1 MSDAGGAPAAV
12 RVIHFVPYY
21 PPERLGGVG
30 EFAAAL
36 HEGLLRRGC
45 DSLVVTSGRRSEDAV
60 QRIARTRL
68 GWFLGT
74 LCWARRA
81 AACDV
86 VHCQSG
92 EALPVVIA
100 LRLMPRRRARILA
113 TFHVSNAG
121 IHAAEAAYRFE
132 GLEGPG
138 ARRFGPTLAARL
150 PGTLLSWLHRL
161 VDAWMVHLADALNA
175 VSRATAVDL
184 LGPERGTAA
193 RVIYNGVAAAPPHE
207 SDAAVAP
214 AALFYA
220 GLASHRKRVHALPF
234 ILREVRCA
242 IPKARL
248 RIAGFELDEAPGLR
262 ALFEDLDLLAHV
274 ECLGRKTSAEL
285 PAYYRAAGVLVV
297 PSAYEGL
304 PYVILEAMQNGT
316 PVVATRVSGHPEL
329 IEDGRNG
336 FLVDVD
342 RPAALAARCVEI
354 LRDPELARRLAEAGR
369 QTVAQRFGLE
379 RQVDEYLD
387 YYATLAK
394 RAA

>member
-1 MSDAGGAPAAV
+1 V
-12 RVIHFVPYY
+12 RVMHFVPYY

-45 DSLVVTSGRRSEDAV
+45 ESTVVTSGRGSSDSV

-74 LCWARRA
+74 LRWARRA

-92 EALPVVIA
+92 EALPVVLA

-121 IHAAEAAYRFE
+121 IHAAEAPYRFKGFKGLAGPE
-132 GLEGPG
+132 G
-138 ARRFGPTLAARL
+138 RRFGRPFAARL
-150 PGTLLSWLHRL
+150 PGALLGRLHRL
-161 VDAWMVHLADALNA
+161 VDALMVRLADALNTI
-175 VSRATAVDL
+175 SRATAVDL
-184 LGPERGTAA
+184 LGPKRGAAA
-193 RVIYNGVAAAPPHE
+193 RVIYNGVAAAAAGEPE
-207 SDAAVAP
+207 AAVAP
-214 AALFYA
+214 AEIFYA
-220 GLASHRKRVHALPF
+220 GLASHRKRVNALPF
-234 ILREVRCA
+234 ILREVRRE
-242 IPKARL
+242 IPDARL
-248 RIAGFELDEAPGLR
+248 RIAGFGPGEAPELR
-262 ALFEDLDLLAHV
+262 ALFEELELLAHV
-274 ECLGRKTSAEL
+274 EFLGRKVSSEL

-316 PVVATRVSGHPEL
+316 PVVATHVSGHPEV

-336 FLVDVD
+336 FLLEVD

-354 LRDPELARRLAEAGR
+354 LRDPELAQRLAEAGR
-369 QTVAQRFGLE
+369 ETIARRFGLK
-379 RQVDEYLD
+379 RQIGEYLD
-387 YYATLAK
+387 YYETLAK
-394 RAA
+394 EKR

>member
-1 MSDAGGAPAAV
+1 V

-45 DSLVVTSGRRSEDAV
+45 ESTVVTSGRRSGGSV

-74 LCWARRA
+74 LRWARRA

-92 EALPVVIA
+92 EALPVVLA

-121 IHAAEAAYRFE
+121 IHAAEAAYRFKGLE
-132 GLEGPG
+132 GLEG
-138 ARRFGPTLAARL
+138 RRFGRPLAARL
-150 PGTLLSWLHRL
+150 PGALIARLHRL
-161 VDAWMVHLADALNA
+161 VDALMLRLADALNTI
-175 VSRATAVDL
+175 SRATAVDL
-184 LGPERGTAA
+184 LGPERGEAA
-193 RVIYNGVAAAPPHE
+193 RVIYNGVAAPPAGE
-207 SDAAVAP
+207 PDAAIAP
-214 AALFYA
+214 AELFYA
-220 GLASHRKRVHALPF
+220 GLASHRKRVNALPF
-234 ILREVRCA
+234 ILREVRRE
-242 IPKARL
+242 IPDARL
-248 RIAGFELDEAPGLR
+248 RIAGFELDEAPELR
-262 ALFEDLDLLAHV
+262 ALFEHLELLAHV

-285 PAYYRAAGVLVV
+285 PPYYRAAGVLVV

-316 PVVATRVSGHPEL
+316 PVVATRVSGHPEV

-336 FLVDVD
+336 FLVNVD

-354 LRDPELARRLAEAGR
+354 LRDSALARRLAEAGR
-369 QTVAQRFGLE
+369 ETIAHRFGLE
-379 RQVDEYLD
+379 RQIGEYLD
-387 YYATLAK
+387 YYETLAK
-394 RAA
+394 GKR

>member
-1 MSDAGGAPAAV
+1 V

-45 DSLVVTSGRRSEDAV
+45 ESTVVTSGRRSGDSV

-74 LCWARRA
+74 LGWARRA

-92 EALPVVIA
+92 EALPVVLA

-121 IHAAEAAYRFE
+121 IYAAESPYRFK
-132 GLEGPG
+132 GLEG
-138 ARRFGPTLAARL
+138 RRFGRPLAARL
-150 PGTLLSWLHRL
+150 PGALLARLHRL
-161 VDAWMVHLADALNA
+161 VDALMVRLADALNTI
-175 VSRATAVDL
+175 SRATALDL
-184 LGPERGTAA
+184 LGPERGEAA
-193 RVIYNGVAAAPPHE
+193 RVIYNGVPEPPAGE
-207 SDAAVAP
+207 PDAAVAP
-214 AALFYA
+214 AELFYA
-220 GLASHRKRVHALPF
+220 GLASHRKRVNALPF
-234 ILREVRCA
+234 ILREVRREIA
-242 IPKARL
+242 DARL
-248 RIAGFELDEAPGLR
+248 RIAGFEFDEAPELH
-262 ALFEDLDLLAHV
+262 ALFEDLELLAHV
-274 ECLGRKTSAEL
+274 ECLGRRTSAEL

-304 PYVILEAMQNGT
+304 PYVILEAMQHGT
-316 PVVATRVSGHPEL
+316 PVVATHVSGHPEV
-329 IEDGRNG
+329 IEDGHNG

-342 RPAALAARCVEI
+342 QPAALAARCVEI

-369 QTVAQRFGLE
+369 DTIARRFGLE
-379 RQVDEYLD
+379 RQIDEYLD
-387 YYATLAK
+387 YYETLAK
-394 RAA
+394 GKS

>member
-1 MSDAGGAPAAV
+1 V

-45 DSLVVTSGRRSEDAV
+45 GSTVVTSGRRSGDSV

-74 LCWARRA
+74 LRWARRA

-92 EALPVVIA
+92 EALPVVLA

-121 IHAAEAAYRFE
+121 IHAAERTYRFE
-132 GLEGPG
+132 GLEGC
-138 ARRFGPTLAARL
+138 RFGRPLAARL
-150 PGTLLSWLHRL
+150 PGALLALLHRL
-161 VDAWMVHLADALNA
+161 VDALIVRLADALNTI
-175 VSRATAVDL
+175 SRATALDL
-184 LGPERGTAA
+184 LGPERGAAA
-193 RVIYNGVAAAPPHE
+193 RVIYNGVAAATAGEPH
-207 SDAAVAP
+207 AAVAP
-214 AALFYA
+214 AELFYA
-220 GLASHRKRVHALPF
+220 GLASHRKRVNALPF
-234 ILREVRCA
+234 ILREVRRE
-242 IPKARL
+242 IPEARL
-248 RIAGFELDEAPGLR
+248 RIAGFGLDEAPELR
-262 ALFEDLDLLAHV
+262 ALFEDLELLAHV

-304 PYVILEAMQNGT
+304 PYVILEAMQHGT
-316 PVVATRVSGHPEL
+316 PVVATRVSGHPEV

-336 FLVDVD
+336 FLVDLD
-342 RPAALAARCVEI
+342 KPAALAARCVEI

-369 QTVAQRFGLE
+369 ETIARRFGLE
-379 RQVDEYLD
+379 RQVGEYLD
-387 YYATLAK
+387 YYEALAK
-394 RAA
+394 GEG